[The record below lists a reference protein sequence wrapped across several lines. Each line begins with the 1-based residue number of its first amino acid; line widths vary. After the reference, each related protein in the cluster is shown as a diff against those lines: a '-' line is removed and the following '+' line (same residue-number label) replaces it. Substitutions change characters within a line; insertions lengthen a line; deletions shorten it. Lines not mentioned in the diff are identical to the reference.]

1 MKNNNYASY
10 KLVDFLK
17 DTDFLRWQLLHAEE
31 DERYW
36 ASIIA
41 ESPELGE
48 IVSEAVSLYQES
60 VKFNDY
66 QLPQEEIEE
75 EYTYFIQSV
84 QSNKKQLIRKL
95 LYWTSAAAC
104 IIVVA
109 LSVYWLKQHQNSVSY
124 VHATKEIASIP
135 SDEIILMIGDS
146 SVVLPDE
153 SKLEY
158 AIDGTVKIGDSEDNT
173 ISTGEHKVVLN
184 KIIIPK
190 GKRSSIILADNSKVW
205 LNGGTIM
212 EYPSSFT
219 KDKREIYVNG
229 EIFIKVTSDKNHPFI
244 VKTKGVD
251 VQVLGTEFNVL
262 AYEEDANEQIVLVE
276 GSVEVE
282 NRQNKSKT
290 TLKPSQLYDYS
301 NGTEI
306 VKRVDVTK
314 YISWKDGI
322 YSFDNEKLDVV
333 LNRLSRYY
341 GIAISYDSTLANER
355 CSGKMD
361 LRDNL
366 DDVFKDLSFLFPIS
380 VKRIDGKYFVDTKK
394 PS

>member
-1 MKNNNYASY
+1 MKNNKYASY
-10 KLVDFLK
+10 KLVEFLK
-17 DTDFLRWQLLHAEE
+17 DTDFLRWQLLHGEE
-31 DERYW
+31 DEKYW

-48 IVSEAVSLYQES
+48 IISEAISLYQQNI
-60 VKFNDY
+60 KFNDY

-75 EYTYFIQSV
+75 EYNYFIKSV
-84 QSNKKQLIRKL
+84 QSNKKKIIRKL

-104 IIVVA
+104 TIIIG
-109 LSVYWLKQHQNSVSY
+109 LSVYWLKQQQDTVSY
-124 VHATKEIASIP
+124 VHAAKEIAPIA

-146 SVVLPDE
+146 SVVLPDD
-153 SKLEY
+153 SSIEY
-158 AIDGTVKIGDSEDNT
+158 AVDGSVKIGDLDDNT
-173 ISTGEHKVVLN
+173 INAAAQKIALN

-205 LNGGTIM
+205 LNGGTTM

-219 KDKREIYVNG
+219 GDKREIYVNG
-229 EIFIKVTSDKNHPFI
+229 EIFIKVASDEKHPFI
-244 VKTKGVD
+244 VKTKGID

-276 GSVEVE
+276 GSVEVK
-282 NRQNKSKT
+282 NRQNQSRT

-301 NGTEI
+301 NGAEI

-341 GIAISYDSTLANER
+341 GITISYDSILANER

-380 VKRIDGKYFVDTKK
+380 VKKIDGKYFVDTKK